1 MAGEGPGGEAE
12 IYHFAIEQLKERLDA
27 SDRQRQR
34 AVELEAESSSS
45 AIDLVS
51 KNQAQ
56 RLQEMER
63 LLSHKIECSE
73 SELGVRVE
81 AIKEAGD
88 KLAAERDRA
97 AQQLRE
103 TQAKAM
109 EQAEREKVAAAE
121 ILSTGLKQMI
131 DSGDEGLRLHIQA
144 QTQQLESTRREMGII
159 NEASEKAIAK
169 AEAAN
174 EKRFAGVNEFRQQ
187 LSDQAK
193 EFMPRELAESQFSDI
208 HKEVSLLRQGHDKS
222 AGRSVQAETSLGRM
236 IAVAAIIIPVVI
248 AIVVV
253 VVNVAIAAL

>member
-1 MAGEGPGGEAE
+1 MATEGGSGEG
-12 IYHFAIEQLKERLDA
+12 YHFAIEQLKDRMDGA
-27 SDRQRQR
+27 DRQRQR
-34 AVELEAESSSS
+34 AVELEAESSRK
-45 AIDLVS
+45 AGGLERE
-51 KNQAQ
+51 NHEQ

-63 LLSHKIECSE
+63 LLTHKIECSE

-103 TQAKAM
+103 TQQKAM
-109 EQAEREKVAAAE
+109 DQAEREKVAAAE
-121 ILSTGLKQMI
+121 ILAAGLKQMI

-193 EFMPRELAESQFSDI
+193 EFMPRELAESQFADM
-208 HKEVSLLRQGHDKS
+208 HKEINLIRQGQSTSEGK
-222 AGRSVQAETSLGRM
+222 SLGSATTIGYM
-236 IAVAAIIIPVVI
+236 IAAATLII
-248 AIVVV
+248 ALVVV
-253 VVNVAIAAL
+253 AVNILGSVL